1 MSNIS
6 TVPDWQRE
14 TTLRSAFWAANSD
27 YCGWKITMCGYVD
40 VDLTNRLNTDI
51 KGFDSY
57 GNVVVNG
64 VTHIFDSNGERTVID
79 ARCVLDLEEMSYVDE

>member
-1 MSNIS
+1 
-6 TVPDWQRE
+6 
-14 TTLRSAFWAANSD
+14 
-27 YCGWKITMCGYVD
+27 MCGYVD
-40 VDLTNRLNTDI
+40 VDLTNRLISDI

-57 GNVVVNG
+57 GDVVVNG